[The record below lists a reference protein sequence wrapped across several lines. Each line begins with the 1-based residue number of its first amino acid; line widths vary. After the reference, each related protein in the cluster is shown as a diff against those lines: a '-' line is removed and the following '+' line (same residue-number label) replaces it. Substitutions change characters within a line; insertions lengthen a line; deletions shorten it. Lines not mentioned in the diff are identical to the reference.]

1 MYTQE
6 ILDHTTLHGLAEELA
21 YKHRDKIA
29 FCQEFDGKKVTRTY
43 SEFLK
48 DTEALSLVFRK
59 RYPKGHIA
67 LLMHGSV
74 EFYML
79 FYAIIMSGGVVI
91 PIDVEATDDEKVREI
106 LHSDSVACFYSNRC
120 AKKVDVIRDRL
131 DGVDLINSD
140 ESMSN
145 LLSKGRTLD
154 GSDFAEDDPGAPAAI
169 FYTSGTTGVNKGAV
183 LSQKAIAS
191 VACKAGCHVDV
202 YESVLSV
209 LPAHHTYGCIN
220 GVLSI
225 YGLARTVYFTKNLKT
240 FVKDLKK
247 YEPSNLFLVPMFLQ
261 TMYKMIWVE
270 AEKQHKDKLLKG
282 MLGASKGLVKV
293 SNIFVVPIYVSTVIS
308 AVAKILSDQ
317 KAERKKNGIKL
328 NAITGTMMFTTN
340 LFIIPTYI
348 ATMSRALWSQ
358 AKIQKNSDMA
368 QQVMLA
374 QHSLGSIQNDM
385 RRAIFKSV
393 IDQFGGNL
401 KTITSGGAPLDV
413 KLQRGFEELGIQVL
427 NGYGITEC
435 SPLVTVN
442 ISKQNRYGTVGK
454 ALPYNSIKVKKDDPT
469 GVGEVC
475 VRGDNVMLGYYK
487 DDKATREVIKKGWF
501 YTGDIGYIDDDD
513 YLFITGRKKN
523 MIALP
528 SGENVYPEVIEDK
541 LYGLDYVK
549 DAVVLW
555 DERAQALCA
564 HVYFDPDADAS
575 GFGEDLKE
583 INRGFPSYMR
593 IKKTVIR
600 DKEFEKTSTKK
611 IKRFALES
619 GGND

>member
-6 ILDHTTLHGLAEELA
+6 ILDHITLHGLAEELA
-21 YKHRDKIA
+21 HKHKDKLA

-43 SEFLK
+43 HEFLK
-48 DTEALSLVFRK
+48 DTEALSLALRK

-67 LLMHGSV
+67 LIMHGSV
-74 EFYML
+74 EFYLL
-79 FYAIIMSGGVVI
+79 FYSIIMSGGVVV
-91 PIDVEATDDEKVREI
+91 PIDVEATDDERVREI
-106 LHSDSVACFYSNRC
+106 LHSDSVACFYSGRC
-120 AKKVDVIRDRL
+120 SKKIDAVKDRL
-131 DGVDLINSD
+131 GGVDLINAD
-140 ESMSN
+140 ES
-145 LLSKGRTLD
+145 LDQLIKKGRDLEGD
-154 GSDFAEDDPGAPAAI
+154 DFAESDPDSPAAI
-169 FYTSGTTGVNKGAV
+169 FYTSGTTGENKGAV

-293 SNIFVVPIYVSTVIS
+293 SNAFVIPIYLN
-308 AVAKILSDQ
+308 AVFSSIAKILGDQ
-317 KAERKKNGIKL
+317 KAERKAKGIKL
-328 NAITGTMMFTTN
+328 NAVTGTMMFVTN

-348 ATMSRALWSQ
+348 GTMSKALWSQ
-358 AKIQKNSDMA
+358 AKVQKNSDMA

-374 QHSLGSIQNDM
+374 QHSLGNIQNDM

-393 IDQFGGNL
+393 IDQFGGRL

-413 KLQRGFEELGIQVL
+413 KLQRNFEELGIQVL

-435 SPLVTVN
+435 SPLVAVN

-454 ALPYNSIKVKKDDPT
+454 ALPYCKLKVERDAQS
-469 GVGEVC
+469 GVGEIC
-475 VRGDNVMLGYYK
+475 VKGDNVMLGYYK
-487 DDKATREVIKKGWF
+487 DDKATRKVIKKGWF

-523 MIALP
+523 MIVLP
-528 SGENVYPEVIEDK
+528 SGENVYPEVIENE
-541 LYGLDYVK
+541 LYRLDYIK

-555 DERAQALCA
+555 DERVQALCA
-564 HVYFDPDADAS
+564 HVYFDPDADSS
-575 GFGEDLKE
+575 GFSVDLKT
-583 INRGFPSYMR
+583 INGTLPPYMR
-593 IKKTVIR
+593 IKKTVVR
-600 DKEFEKTSTKK
+600 DTEFEKTSTKK
-611 IKRFALES
+611 IKRFALKS
-619 GGND
+619 GGDN